1 MDDVL
6 SLSTDLLTD
15 NEVQHIPCNIPP
27 TTIYDDEKLESVD
40 SPFVL
45 SRDPYESNPTRIA
58 SFDSDCQLSD
68 LLSSC
73 PAVDDRP
80 SYSDGQLDSDLAC
93 IYEPPRIQPLRRRF
107 SECGELCRSRFSEMK
122 QSFKRSFS
130 GGKLQRVHL
139 LPIRHD
145 THFGDVFPCETKKDS
160 CFVFSKKHADY
171 LLSGFA

>member
-1 MDDVL
+1 MDDAL

-15 NEVQHIPCNIPP
+15 NAVQHIPCNIPP

-107 SECGELCRSRFSEMK
+107 SECG
-122 QSFKRSFS
+122 
-130 GGKLQRVHL
+130 KLQRVHL

-145 THFGDVFPCETKKDS
+145 THFGDVFPCETNKDS